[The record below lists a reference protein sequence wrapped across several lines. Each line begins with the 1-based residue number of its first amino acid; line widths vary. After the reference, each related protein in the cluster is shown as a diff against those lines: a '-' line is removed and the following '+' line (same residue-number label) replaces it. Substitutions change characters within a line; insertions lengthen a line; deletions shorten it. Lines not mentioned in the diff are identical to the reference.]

1 MAKKYYYL
9 GDKHRRD
16 ESLMELK
23 CNITRVKET
32 KTHACST

>member
-1 MAKKYYYL
+1 MAKMYFYL
-9 GDKHRRD
+9 GDNTRG
-16 ESLMELK
+16 MIGLK